1 MIHSLSLVTKMGSSF
16 DYENNHV
23 VNGRAILVIGGEC
36 VEIYSEVFDVKFSL
50 HVPWSCDLLHILYF
64 FFLYI

>member
-36 VEIYSEVFDVKFSL
+36 VEIYSEVFDV
-50 HVPWSCDLLHILYF
+50 
-64 FFLYI
+64 